1 MITKLGE
8 VSGGVSGGKRGFL
21 RLNSNV
27 SLPLR
32 YTFCAYPQY
41 LVLTLP
47 KVSNL
52 LYKSI
57 GYITSLLKP
66 FQVIAR

>member
-1 MITKLGE
+1 MITELGE

-32 YTFCAYPQY
+32 FKLRFSTTIYFR
-41 LVLTLP
+41 
-47 KVSNL
+47 
-52 LYKSI
+52 I
-57 GYITSLLKP
+57 GCGVTKNM
-66 FQVIAR
+66 A

>member
-1 MITKLGE
+1 MITELGE

-32 YTFCAYPQY
+32 QNFH
-41 LVLTLP
+41 
-47 KVSNL
+47 
-52 LYKSI
+52 
-57 GYITSLLKP
+57 
-66 FQVIAR
+66 

>member
-1 MITKLGE
+1 MITELGE

-32 YTFCAYPQY
+32 QFLGEP
-41 LVLTLP
+41 
-47 KVSNL
+47 SDG
-52 LYKSI
+52 
-57 GYITSLLKP
+57 GY
-66 FQVIAR
+66 V

>member
-8 VSGGVSGGKRGFL
+8 VSGGVSGGKRGLL

-32 YTFCAYPQY
+32 KFLRQ
-41 LVLTLP
+41 
-47 KVSNL
+47 KNL
-52 LYKSI
+52 RI
-57 GYITSLLKP
+57 HNERNAATSRVASEVFRKLER
-66 FQVIAR
+66 A

>member
-1 MITKLGE
+1 MIIKLGE

-32 YTFCAYPQY
+32 C
-41 LVLTLP
+41 
-47 KVSNL
+47 
-52 LYKSI
+52 
-57 GYITSLLKP
+57 ITS
-66 FQVIAR
+66 

>member
-1 MITKLGE
+1 MITELGE

-32 YTFCAYPQY
+32 FFEH
-41 LVLTLP
+41 
-47 KVSNL
+47 NL
-52 LYKSI
+52 L
-57 GYITSLLKP
+57 ITFEPILGFLKAN
-66 FQVIAR
+66 QGIARGNGN